1 MKTKRI
7 LKIMIIFVLY
17 LLLNITISNAAS
29 LSIKAAKTT
38 AKKGDTVTITV
49 NGSGLT
55 GKVSLAVSGK
65 GSLNSNSVWVEN
77 SSKTVKLSING
88 TGKITVTAKPIDVS
102 DSDNATAYTKS
113 ASTTITVKDTST
125 SNTTNNNTNN
135 TDNNNTTTSSDATLS
150 NLGIKPN
157 DFGGFRKANTSYS
170 VSVPKNVD
178 KISIYATPS
187 NNKAT
192 VTGTGSKSLQL
203 GKNTFYI
210 KVTAEDKK
218 TTKTYTLT
226 ITRKSE
232 DVSSD
237 ATLRNLGIRPKEYDF
252 TGFKPAV
259 TSYNVSVP
267 NDTEKITIYAT
278 AKNEKDTI
286 TGIGTKTLNVGQ
298 NKCEIKVTSEDK
310 KTTKTYTINV
320 TRKEEKEDDEE
331 EKEEETPVISG
342 VKDIII
348 KDAELTPSFSQDV
361 FSYDV
366 SVPSGTKKLDI
377 DTEKT
382 SEDIEVEIAGNE
394 DLKEGDNVITLLV
407 HNKKNDA
414 TSTYQINA
422 KVENQKVDL
431 STVNDELKDAQNN
444 SNMKEWIIKG
454 AAIAIVVLII
464 IFLIYRFMINRK
476 QDDEEEYDEEDEQDY
491 IGNDKNTYY
500 ETDNDNQYYE
510 SNEDD
515 QFEEEEKPKYT
526 STASEEIRN
535 IGLFDTQRIEY
546 EDYKENKKHG
556 KYKGRRFK

>member
-252 TGFKPAV
+252 TGFKSAV

>member
-1 MKTKRI
+1 MKTLKRI
-7 LKIMIIFVLY
+7 VILSMLSLLIIAAFSKV
-17 LLLNITISNAAS
+17 NAAS
-29 LSIKAAKTT
+29 ANISSNKTSM
-38 AKKGDTVTITV
+38 KVGDTASITV
-49 NGSGLT
+49 SYTAAAWNVQVSG
-55 GKVSLAVSGK
+55 AVSY
-65 GSLNSNSVWVEN
+65 SSADASSN
-77 SSKTVKLSING
+77 
-88 TGKITVTAKPIDVS
+88 AKNTS
-102 DSDNATAYTKS
+102 KS
-113 ASTTITVKDTST
+113 ASLKFKPKKAGTYTIKLSGDVTDEDGTTKDLSKSISIQVKEKSSNNSDST
-125 SNTTNNNTNN
+125 S
-135 TDNNNTTTSSDATLS
+135 DNDSASNSSDATLS

-187 NNKAT
+187 NSKAT
-192 VTGTGSKSLQL
+192 VTGTGSKSLQI

-232 DVSSD
+232 EVSSD
-237 ATLRNLGIRPKEYDF
+237 ATLKNLGIRPKEYDF
-252 TGFKPAV
+252 TGFKPTV
-259 TSYNVSVP
+259 SSYSVSVP

-286 TGIGTKTLNVGQ
+286 TGIGNKTLNVGQ

-394 DLKEGDNVITLLV
+394 DLKEGDNIITLLV
-407 HNKKNDA
+407 HNTRNDA

-431 STVNDELKDAQNN
+431 STINDELKDAKNN

-454 AAIAIVVLII
+454 AAIAIIVLII

-476 QDDEEEYDEEDEQDY
+476 QDDEEEYDDEDEQEY

-500 ETDNDNQYYE
+500 ESDDDNQYYE
-510 SNEDD
+510 PNADN

>member
-38 AKKGDTVTITV
+38 AKKGETVTITV

-192 VTGTGSKSLQL
+192 VTGTGSKSLQI

-226 ITRKSE
+226 VTRKSE
-232 DVSSD
+232 EVSSD
-237 ATLRNLGIRPKEYDF
+237 ATLKNLGIRPKEYDF
-252 TGFKPAV
+252 TGFKSAV

-320 TRKEEKEDDEE
+320 TRKEKKEDDEE

-342 VKDIII
+342 VKNIII

-454 AAIAIVVLII
+454 SAIAIVVLII

>member
-1 MKTKRI
+1 MKITKKI
-7 LKIMIIFVLY
+7 LLCTIIFFMIIV
-17 LLLNITISNAAS
+17 I
-29 LSIKAAKTT
+29 KTT
-38 AKKGDTVTITV
+38 VNATNISITPSNPKVGD
-49 NGSGLT
+49 
-55 GKVSLAVSGK
+55 
-65 GSLNSNSVWVEN
+65 
-77 SSKTVKLSING
+77 
-88 TGKITVTAKPIDVS
+88 KITVTVKVPNVHTVDVTANVSGVASGTIKVVGGDLAGKAKS
-102 DSDNATAYTKS
+102 YSN
-113 ASTTITVKDTST
+113 STSFVCKKEGTITVSVSNDST
-125 SNTTNNNTNN
+125 AVLNGEYIKVSATKKVNVTKKKSSSNND
-135 TDNNNTTTSSDATLS
+135 DNDSASNSSDATLS

-192 VTGTGSKSLQL
+192 VTGTGSKSLQI

-286 TGIGTKTLNVGQ
+286 TGIGNKTLNVGQ

-454 AAIAIVVLII
+454 SAIAIVVLII

-515 QFEEEEKPKYT
+515 QFEEEEKPKYI